1 MNKQE
6 ENIKRVTNVVQE
18 ICMTMGLNVAHDYDG
33 IPVHDLGEAAD
44 YLERIA
50 KKLPVKAIGQHYMVK
65 PDKPKPLPAEL
76 SQPDM
81 WKRLEKVI
89 EDDLQEAIQSYDLKV
104 AEQLHITFK
113 NIGSEID
120 EGIDDILLHLS
131 EKRVEIL
138 AVVFK
143 NISGVEHI
151 EWDGNRI
158 TIETTTHLDDDII
171 RELRDDI
178 IETYP
183 DYYLERIMGEME
195 ISPVN
200 SNILMW
206 RWVG

>member
-33 IPVHDLGEAAD
+33 IPAHDLGEAAD

-65 PDKPKPLPAEL
+65 PDEPKPLPAEL
-76 SQPDM
+76 SQPDL
-81 WKRLEKVI
+81 WKKLEKVI
-89 EDDLQEAIQSYDLKV
+89 EDDLQEAIQGYDLRA

-113 NIGSEID
+113 NMGSEID
-120 EGIDDILLHLS
+120 EGIDDILWHLS
-131 EKRVEIL
+131 EKRAEIL
-138 AVVFK
+138 AVVFR
-143 NISGVEHI
+143 NISGVEYI

-183 DYYLERIMGEME
+183 DYYLERIMGELIIPKE
-195 ISPVN
+195 N
-200 SNILMW
+200 SSAITW